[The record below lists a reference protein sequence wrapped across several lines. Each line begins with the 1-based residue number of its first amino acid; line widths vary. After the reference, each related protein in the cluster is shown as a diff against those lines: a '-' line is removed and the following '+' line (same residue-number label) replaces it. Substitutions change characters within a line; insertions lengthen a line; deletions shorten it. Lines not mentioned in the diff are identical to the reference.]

1 MSSESSSLARNPS
14 GSVPFA
20 ARALLKLLTRIKGGT
35 LTVTVPDGATH
46 TYGSGALH
54 ATVRFHDWAALTE
67 ILSGGDVAFAEG
79 YMAGRWDTHDLTALL
94 TLAARNQ
101 AALTPAFYG
110 RWWSQ
115 LSFRFKHAL
124 RKNSKAQ
131 AKKNIVAHYDL
142 GNDFYSLW
150 LDETMTY
157 SSALFTQ
164 GHTQSLP
171 AAQIAKYERALHAL
185 QLQPGAHILEIGC
198 GWGGFAEH
206 AAGQGFRV
214 TCLTLSPSQM
224 EYAQQRIAKKGLSDN
239 VHFFLRDY
247 RDHVTQ
253 VDGIVSI
260 EMIEAVGERYWGK
273 YFRTIHDCLK
283 PGARACIQGITIDHS
298 RFAQYKSTSDFIQQ
312 YIFPGGMLASP
323 EIIGQH
329 VTKAGLTLNNTHWF
343 GLDYAE
349 TLRRWLATF
358 DEKADTVR
366 AQGKSEAFIR
376 MWRFYLAYCIAGFEA
391 KSTDVGQFTLV
402 KS

>member
-1 MSSESSSLARNPS
+1 
-14 GSVPFA
+14 
-20 ARALLKLLTRIKGGT
+20 
-35 LTVTVPDGATH
+35 
-46 TYGSGALH
+46 
-54 ATVRFHDWAALTE
+54 
-67 ILSGGDVAFAEG
+67 LSGGDVAFAEG

-157 SSALFTQ
+157 SSALFTGGYAQ
-164 GHTQSLP
+164 ALP
-171 AAQIAKYERALHAL
+171 AAQNAKYARALSAL

-206 AAGQGFRV
+206 AAAKGFRV

-247 RDHVTQ
+247 RDHITQ

-283 PGARACIQGITIDHS
+283 PGARACIQGITIDHK

-323 EIIGQH
+323 EIIAQH
-329 VTKAGLTLNNTHWF
+329 VAKAGLTMGDMHWF

-358 DEKADTVR
+358 DEKVDAVR